1 MQPDTTDDILVQR
14 ILKGDR
20 PAFRMLVNRYQN
32 LVFTLVLRIVGTREE
47 AEEIAQDVFM
57 KVYSNLSSFEGK
69 AKFSSWIYRIAYNTA
84 LTKIRNQRPD
94 ISSLDNEKT
103 ADAMTNKVGSVVY
116 NDAEKTFRVEY
127 VSKAINMLEPE
138 DATVITLFYL
148 SEQSIDEIAQILN
161 IEPNAAK
168 VRLHRARKKLREK
181 MEKNDLTYI

>member
-1 MQPDTTDDILVQR
+1 MQPDTTDEILVQR
-14 ILKGDR
+14 ILKGDK
-20 PAFRMLVNRYQN
+20 PAFRMLVTRYQN
-32 LVFTLVLRIVGTREE
+32 LVFTLVLRIVGAREE
-47 AEEIAQDVFM
+47 AEEVSQDVFM

-69 AKFSSWIYRIAYNTA
+69 SKLSSWIYRIAYNTA
-84 LTKIRNQRPD
+84 LTRIRNQRPD

-103 ADAMTNKVGSVVY
+103 AAAVANKTGTAVY
-116 NDAEKTFRVEY
+116 NEAERTFRTEY
-127 VSKAINMLEPE
+127 VSRAINMLEPD

-148 SEQSIDEIAQILN
+148 SEQSMEEIAQILN